1 MRIKRFAAALVSLAL
16 LLPISA
22 VTAGAEAANLSA
34 APCGCGEVVQVWVD
48 GFGTPLY
55 YNEGTPAQA
64 TAEMIITDTLKA
76 DLKGLLQGV
85 ALSVLRR
92 SWDPL
97 AASIS
102 KVLFGLMGH
111 LQLDEYGQSV
121 EPLSSHW
128 SVSESQARDHANRP
142 GFNFSYDYRRDP
154 FELAAQLDEFIE
166 TLCGKTGHER
176 IALCAHSEGAN
187 VAMAY
192 VSECGTGRLE
202 TLTLGN
208 GGWQGLTM
216 AGQLFVKRFELEP
229 AAITDYIANYDDGS
243 GLLRAGMD
251 LLRTSRLLNFTPALG
266 RGLTKT
272 LMDPLYE
279 QLLVPLFCQMPAV
292 WSFVPDEYFEDAL
305 KVLGDDPKYAELK
318 KKVIKYHDE
327 VFLNAP
333 DLLKE
338 ALADGV
344 KVAVI
349 AAYGPA
355 PLPLT
360 ADATYLSDS
369 LIDTARMSGGATTAP
384 IGQTLPPSG
393 SKYRSPDGMIDAIT
407 CALPDQTWFIKY
419 NAHDSHP
426 SQALRQW
433 IIHSQGIPT
442 VFDNPDFPQY
452 LKRTPDGGTAP
463 LEGDEP
469 EVKPAKCFAQA
480 LWAFMKALLK
490 NN

>member
-1 MRIKRFAAALVSLAL
+1 MSIKRFAAVLVSLAL
-16 LLPISA
+16 LLPIFTVA
-22 VTAGAEAANLSA
+22 AEVEAADMLA

-64 TAEMIITDTLKA
+64 MAEMIITDTLTP
-76 DLKGLLQGV
+76 DLKGLLKGV
-85 ALSVLRR
+85 AISVLRC
-92 SWDPL
+92 SWEPL

-111 LQLDEYGQSV
+111 LQVDETGRSV

-128 SVSESQARDHANRP
+128 TISDSQARDHANRP
-142 GFNFSYDYRRDP
+142 GFNFSYDYRMDP
-154 FELAAQLDEFIE
+154 FELAVQLDDFIE
-166 TLCGKTGHER
+166 TLCGKTGHEK

-187 VAMAY
+187 VVMAY

-216 AGQLFVKRFELEP
+216 AGQLFVKRFALEP
-229 AAITDYIANYDDGS
+229 AAITNYIANYDDGS

-279 QLLVPLFCQMPAV
+279 QFLIPLFCQMSV
-292 WSFVPDEYFEDAL
+292 IWSFVPDEYFEGAL
-305 KVLGDDPKYAELK
+305 QVLGDDPKYDALK
-318 KKVIKYHDE
+318 AKVIRYHEE
-327 VFLNAP
+327 VFLRAP
-333 DLLKE
+333 DLLKQ
-338 ALADGV
+338 AQADGV

-355 PLPLT
+355 PLPVT
-360 ADATYLSDS
+360 KDVSYLSDS
-369 LIDTARMSGGATTAP
+369 LIDTATMSGGATTAP
-384 IGQTLPPSG
+384 IGKTLPPSG

-419 NAHDSHP
+419 NGHDSHP

-433 IIHSQGIPT
+433 IIHSQGVPT
-442 VFDNPDFPQY
+442 VFDNPEFPQY

-463 LEGDEP
+463 LRGDEP
-469 EVKPAKCFAQA
+469 EIKPAGSFLQA
-480 LWAFMKALLK
+480 LWAFMKLLLK
-490 NN
+490 IN